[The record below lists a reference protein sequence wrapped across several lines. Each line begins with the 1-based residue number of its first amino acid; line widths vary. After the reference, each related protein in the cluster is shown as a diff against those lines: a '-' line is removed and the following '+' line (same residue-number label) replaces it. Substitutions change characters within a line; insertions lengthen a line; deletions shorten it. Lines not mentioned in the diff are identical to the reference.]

1 MGAITQPWQ
10 LIHRVDLHEGL
21 KSIALDTKGPGV
33 PATLYLRSKVVDC
46 HPHKP
51 SITLEDGRSFDGDL
65 VLGADGVHVSKS
77 PNNFQ
82 RINTDRRGF
91 PVGAAPNHQWR
102 EYPQL
107 SVRRQRL

>member
-21 KSIALDTKGPGV
+21 KAMALDSKGPGV
-33 PATLYLRSKVVDC
+33 PATLHLCSKVVDC

-51 SITLEDGRSFDGDL
+51 SITLDDGRSFEGDL

-77 PNNFQ
+77 PYAFQ
-82 RINTDRRGF
+82 HIISDRGGSS
-91 PVGAAPNHQWR
+91 VSAALNH
-102 EYPQL
+102 
-107 SVRRQRL
+107 